1 MNRKKSTRAA
11 SLGAL
16 LLVLLVL
23 PLFVTQPYLIH
34 ILIMIGINVLLATSL
49 RFIATSGQLSLAHA
63 GMMSVGAYTSA
74 LLVMKGGLSVWIA
87 MPLAGIAAMIL
98 AVLVGFPFVRLKGI
112 YFTMVTLFLSE
123 FIRLIAQQWKG
134 LTGGPSGI
142 LDIPR
147 PGAIT
152 IPGLFNVDFASK
164 ADYYYFIL
172 ILVLVCLLLLYA
184 LESSRIGMTLSSVR
198 QSDSLAE
205 SLGMD
210 AAGFRV
216 LAFGISGFF
225 AGVSG
230 AFYVHYLS
238 AANPDS
244 FGFLLSTYVLMY
256 MVVGGMRRFSGPI
269 IGAVILTIVP
279 EVAGGLREYE
289 PFVFAAILL
298 LIIFFLRDGVVSLP
312 ERIRRAKKEAATRLE
327 SKA

>member
-1 MNRKKSTRAA
+1 MNRKKSIRAA

-23 PLFVTQPYLIH
+23 PLFVTQPYLVH

-74 LLVMKGGLSVWIA
+74 LLVMKGGLSVWLA

-147 PGAIT
+147 PGAIAV
-152 IPGLFNVDFASK
+152 PGLFNVDFASK

-184 LESSRIGMTLSSVR
+184 LESSRIGMTLSSVQ

-216 LAFGISGFF
+216 LAFGLGCFF

-312 ERIRRAKKEAATRLE
+312 ERIRRARKEAAIRLE

>member
-23 PLFVTQPYLIH
+23 PLFVTQPYLVH

-123 FIRLIAQQWKG
+123 FIRLIAQQWKS

-216 LAFGISGFF
+216 LAFGIGGFF